1 MPIDREM
8 FEELCSAYV
17 LGALE
22 GADLSQFREAIQTAD
37 RELLSIYQE
46 MQKVALH
53 FPLTVE
59 QFDPPPDAKKR
70 IMSRIGASEARA
82 GKGLLVRVA
91 SALGLNEPEV
101 SIGIAFV
108 LLVVAIGLSYYSIL
122 LRRSVV
128 ERDTQISQLT
138 DEMKAERQR
147 MTVVREELQ
156 KKEELLKIL
165 QSPRIELA
173 FMNGQEV
180 AKTGYGKIIWDPES
194 RRAILQISNLPA
206 VPSGKDYQLW
216 LIKDK
221 TPISAG
227 VFTVNDP
234 EKENFFKIDRLAEVD
249 KKHIAAF
256 AITLEPKGGV
266 PQPTGDKYLVGIPAM

>member
-1 MPIDREM
+1 MAIDREK

-22 GADLSQFREAIQTAD
+22 GADLSEFRDAMRTAD
-37 RELLSIYQE
+37 SELLSIYQE
-46 MQKVALH
+46 MQQVALH
-53 FPLTVE
+53 LPLMVE
-59 QFDPPPDAKKR
+59 QFDPPMDAKRR
-70 IMSRIGASEARA
+70 IMSRIGASEPPAR
-82 GKGLLVRVA
+82 KGLVVRIA

-101 SIGIAFV
+101 SVGIAFV
-108 LLVVAIGLSYYSIL
+108 LLLVVLGLSYYSIL

-128 ERDTQISQLT
+128 EKDTQISHLS
-138 DEMKAERQR
+138 DEMIAERQQ

-156 KKEELLKIL
+156 KKDELLKIL

-180 AKTGYGKIIWDPES
+180 AKSGYGKIIWDPES

-206 VPSGKDYQLW
+206 VPRGKEYQLW
-216 LIKDK
+216 VIKDK

-249 KKHIAAF
+249 KKNIAAF

-266 PQPTGDKYLVGIPAM
+266 PQPTGDKYLVGTPSL